1 MSKVNLKYVFYFL
14 VISLSAYL
22 LVNTLILNSSNKIE
36 DFSVIRP
43 INVQNSSIRG
53 DISNTPPASFNYE
66 LSAVRLGDE
75 NTSVI
80 VKKGGKEYVV
90 QINEL
95 LENKYKLIQVD
106 KSVIIFE
113 FQGKKFTINNR
124 FSMNNFFKKSLLV
137 TTLCAFFIVHA
148 QETFI
153 LNYEDVDIKKVTQDI
168 ANFSKK
174 TIILDP
180 RVKGKVTIFSN
191 SLLSSDEVWDV
202 YLRTIQ
208 VNGFSALNDE
218 NFVRIV
224 PENEATRDQNS
235 GESGGE
241 FITRV
246 IELKNRSSVE
256 LLPLIKPIA
265 GRQANVSSIASIN
278 SLLIV
283 DRKSNVE
290 RITEVVKSLDED
302 NTASVTIVDLKN
314 LSSVEAVR
322 ILEKLK
328 SQNNPTINNFAAI
341 SFSASNSVIVS
352 ANSIT
357 TNIIKET
364 LQQLDADAISEGSVA
379 VIYLKYANAEEV
391 AGIVSSIASRFISS
405 ESEKPI
411 VTYHAPTNSVVV
423 SSDESNIATI
433 KNLIS
438 KLDIRR
444 AQVLVEAIVV
454 ELSETA
460 ARSLGVETIFAGA
473 EDGEI
478 PIGITRFQNGTG
490 PDLLG
495 LTGSAIESGDNANFS
510 NIAAN
515 SLLNSQGIIAG
526 IGRISEDDDS
536 MIAIIN
542 AIDADKNS
550 NILTTTSLLA
560 MDNEEASTVIGQEI
574 PITTGESLG
583 SNNTNP
589 FRTTSREE
597 VGIKL
602 SIKPQINEGNSVILE
617 IKQEVSGVAG
627 PLTGTTDLITNK
639 RTIETTVLVDNNQ
652 IIVLG
657 GLVDEDIQEDI
668 QRVPVLG
675 SIPILGKLFQSSSE
689 SKVKKNL
696 MVFLRPKILV
706 DSESVSQISTEK
718 YNFIKA
724 EQLLKQQSK
733 LIDLTEDK

>member
-1 MSKVNLKYVFYFL
+1 
-14 VISLSAYL
+14 
-22 LVNTLILNSSNKIE
+22 
-36 DFSVIRP
+36 
-43 INVQNSSIRG
+43 
-53 DISNTPPASFNYE
+53 
-66 LSAVRLGDE
+66 
-75 NTSVI
+75 
-80 VKKGGKEYVV
+80 
-90 QINEL
+90 
-95 LENKYKLIQVD
+95 
-106 KSVIIFE
+106 
-113 FQGKKFTINNR
+113 
-124 FSMNNFFKKSLLV
+124 MNNFFKKSLLV
-137 TTLCAFFIVHA
+137 TTLCVFFVVQA

-191 SLLSSDEVWDV
+191 SSLSSDEVWDV

-278 SLLIV
+278 SLLVV

-290 RITEVVKSLDED
+290 RITEVVQSLDED

-328 SQNNPTINNFAAI
+328 SQNNPTINNFVAI

-364 LQQLDADAISEGSVA
+364 LQQLDDDAISEGSVA

-602 SIKPQINEGNSVILE
+602 SVKPQINEGNSVILE

-675 SIPILGKLFQSSSE
+675 SIPVLGKLFQSSSE

-733 LIDLTEDK
+733 LIDLTKDK

>member
-1 MSKVNLKYVFYFL
+1 
-14 VISLSAYL
+14 
-22 LVNTLILNSSNKIE
+22 
-36 DFSVIRP
+36 
-43 INVQNSSIRG
+43 
-53 DISNTPPASFNYE
+53 
-66 LSAVRLGDE
+66 
-75 NTSVI
+75 
-80 VKKGGKEYVV
+80 
-90 QINEL
+90 
-95 LENKYKLIQVD
+95 
-106 KSVIIFE
+106 
-113 FQGKKFTINNR
+113 
-124 FSMNNFFKKSLLV
+124 MNNFFKKSLLV

-256 LLPLIKPIA
+256 LLQLIKPIA

>member
-1 MSKVNLKYVFYFL
+1 MISTIKKIFIFNLTL
-14 VISLSAYL
+14 ISLSA
-22 LVNTLILNSSNKIE
+22 
-36 DFSVIRP
+36 FS
-43 INVQNSSIRG
+43 
-53 DISNTPPASFNYE
+53 
-66 LSAVRLGDE
+66 
-75 NTSVI
+75 
-80 VKKGGKEYVV
+80 
-90 QINEL
+90 
-95 LENKYKLIQVD
+95 
-106 KSVIIFE
+106 
-113 FQGKKFTINNR
+113 
-124 FSMNNFFKKSLLV
+124 
-137 TTLCAFFIVHA
+137 
-148 QETFI
+148 QESFI

-168 ANFSKK
+168 ANFSRK

-191 SLLSSDEVWDV
+191 SSLSSDEVWDV
-202 YLRTIQ
+202 YVRTIQ
-208 VNGFSALNDE
+208 VNGSSAINDD

-224 PENEATRDQNS
+224 PENEATRDSNS
-235 GESGGE
+235 ADSDGE
-241 FITRV
+241 FITR
-246 IELKNRSSVE
+246 IIGLNNRSSIE
-256 LLPLIKPIA
+256 LLPMLKPIA

-278 SLLIV
+278 SILIV
-283 DRKSNVE
+283 DRASNVE
-290 RITEVVKSLDED
+290 RIADLILALDQD
-302 NTASVTIVDLKN
+302 NTAAVSIIDLKN

-328 SQNNPTINNFAAI
+328 AQNNPTINNFVAI

-364 LQQLDADAISEGSVA
+364 LKQLDADAISEGSVA

-411 VTYHAPTNSVVV
+411 VTYHSPTNSVVV

-602 SIKPQINEGNSVILE
+602 SVKPQINEGNSVILE

-675 SIPILGKLFQSSSE
+675 SIPVLGKLFQSSSE

>member
-1 MSKVNLKYVFYFL
+1 M
-14 VISLSAYL
+14 
-22 LVNTLILNSSNKIE
+22 NS
-36 DFSVIRP
+36 
-43 INVQNSSIRG
+43 
-53 DISNTPPASFNYE
+53 
-66 LSAVRLGDE
+66 
-75 NTSVI
+75 
-80 VKKGGKEYVV
+80 
-90 QINEL
+90 
-95 LENKYKLIQVD
+95 
-106 KSVIIFE
+106 
-113 FQGKKFTINNR
+113 
-124 FSMNNFFKKSLLV
+124 FFKKSLLM
-137 TTLCAFFIVHA
+137 TTLCAFFIVQA
-148 QETFI
+148 KETFI

-191 SLLSSDEVWDV
+191 SSLSSDEVWDV

-290 RITEVVKSLDED
+290 RITEVVQSLDED

-328 SQNNPTINNFAAI
+328 SQNNPTINNFVAI

-357 TNIIKET
+357 TSIIKET

-602 SIKPQINEGNSVILE
+602 SVKPQINEGNSVILE

-675 SIPILGKLFQSSSE
+675 SIPVLGKLFQSSSE

-733 LIDLTEDK
+733 LIDLTKDK

>member
-1 MSKVNLKYVFYFL
+1 M
-14 VISLSAYL
+14 
-22 LVNTLILNSSNKIE
+22 NS
-36 DFSVIRP
+36 
-43 INVQNSSIRG
+43 
-53 DISNTPPASFNYE
+53 
-66 LSAVRLGDE
+66 
-75 NTSVI
+75 
-80 VKKGGKEYVV
+80 
-90 QINEL
+90 
-95 LENKYKLIQVD
+95 
-106 KSVIIFE
+106 
-113 FQGKKFTINNR
+113 
-124 FSMNNFFKKSLLV
+124 FFKKSLLV
-137 TTLCAFFIVHA
+137 STLCAFFIVQA

-191 SLLSSDEVWDV
+191 SSLSSDEVWDV

-218 NFVRIV
+218 NFVRII

-235 GESGGE
+235 GESSGE

-290 RITEVVKSLDED
+290 RITEVVQSLDED
-302 NTASVTIVDLKN
+302 NTASVTIVDLEN

-328 SQNNPTINNFAAI
+328 SQNNPTINNFVAI

-602 SIKPQINEGNSVILE
+602 SVKPQINEGNSVILE

-675 SIPILGKLFQSSSE
+675 SIPVLGKLFQSSSE

-733 LIDLTEDK
+733 LIDLTKDK

>member
-1 MSKVNLKYVFYFL
+1 M
-14 VISLSAYL
+14 
-22 LVNTLILNSSNKIE
+22 NS
-36 DFSVIRP
+36 
-43 INVQNSSIRG
+43 
-53 DISNTPPASFNYE
+53 
-66 LSAVRLGDE
+66 
-75 NTSVI
+75 
-80 VKKGGKEYVV
+80 
-90 QINEL
+90 
-95 LENKYKLIQVD
+95 
-106 KSVIIFE
+106 
-113 FQGKKFTINNR
+113 
-124 FSMNNFFKKSLLV
+124 FFKKSLLV
-137 TTLCAFFIVHA
+137 ATLCTFIVAHA

-290 RITEVVKSLDED
+290 RITEVVESLDED

-328 SQNNPTINNFAAI
+328 SQNNPTINNFVAI

-357 TNIIKET
+357 TSIIKET

>member
-1 MSKVNLKYVFYFL
+1 M
-14 VISLSAYL
+14 
-22 LVNTLILNSSNKIE
+22 NS
-36 DFSVIRP
+36 
-43 INVQNSSIRG
+43 
-53 DISNTPPASFNYE
+53 
-66 LSAVRLGDE
+66 
-75 NTSVI
+75 
-80 VKKGGKEYVV
+80 
-90 QINEL
+90 
-95 LENKYKLIQVD
+95 
-106 KSVIIFE
+106 
-113 FQGKKFTINNR
+113 
-124 FSMNNFFKKSLLV
+124 FFKKSLLM
-137 TTLCAFFIVHA
+137 TTLCAFSIVQA

-191 SLLSSDEVWDV
+191 SSLSSDEVWDV

-246 IELKNRSSVE
+246 VELKNRSSVE

-290 RITEVVKSLDED
+290 RITEVVQSLDED

-328 SQNNPTINNFAAI
+328 SQNNPTINNFVAI

-357 TNIIKET
+357 TSIIKET

-602 SIKPQINEGNSVILE
+602 SVKPQINEGNSVILE

-675 SIPILGKLFQSSSE
+675 SIPVLGKLFQSSSE

-733 LIDLTEDK
+733 LIDLTKDK